1 MKTESSYNTWATLL
15 GAAALGATAMY
26 LFDPA
31 QGRRRR
37 AQVGDQLRS
46 LANQAGDAADAIGR
60 DVGNRWAGVQ
70 ARVGQAAGRVTGGSA
85 DERRDDR
92 LAARVRSALGRAVAH
107 PHAISVSV
115 RGSRVELY
123 GPVLAGERQ
132 DLIDCVRD
140 VAGVSEV
147 YDKLEVHDQ
156 AGDIP
161 ALQGAG
167 RRQRSRW
174 SPMQEHWPPAL
185 RMLSVAG
192 GVALGGYGV
201 ARRTPLATALAAA
214 GLALLARGAGNR
226 PLAQLVG
233 RHGIKL
239 EKTIDIDAPI
249 DTVFDV
255 WTEYKNFPYF
265 MSHVVDV
272 RQIDDKRSHWVV
284 KGPAGTRV
292 EWDAIQTGY
301 RRPSLLSWQTAP
313 GSVVAHSGTV
323 LFEPT
328 DSGTRVTVRMSYQ
341 PPAGALGHGLAVL
354 LGRDPKQELD
364 DDLARMKSFI
374 ESGNPPADAA
384 RPTPAKGPEPGQPLH

>member
-1 MKTESSYNTWATLL
+1 MKTETSYNTWATLL

-26 LFDPA
+26 LFDPV

-37 AQVGDQLRS
+37 ALVGDKLHS
-46 LANQAGDAADAIGR
+46 LAAQAGDAADVIGR
-60 DVGNRWAGVQ
+60 DMGNRWAGVQ
-70 ARVGQAAGRVTGGSA
+70 ARVGHAAGRVTGGRGE
-85 DERRDDR
+85 ERRDDK

-107 PHAISVSV
+107 PHAISVCA
-115 RGSRVELY
+115 RGGRIELY
-123 GPVLAGERQ
+123 GPVLADERQ

-140 VAGVSEV
+140 VAGVREV
-147 YDKLEVHDQ
+147 YDKLDVHEQ
-156 AGDIP
+156 PGDIP
-161 ALQGAG
+161 ALQGKG
-167 RRQRSRW
+167 RRARSRW
-174 SPMQEHWPPAL
+174 SPLQDDWSPTL
-185 RMLSVAG
+185 RILSVAG
-192 GVALGGYGV
+192 GVALGGYGA
-201 ARRTPLATALAAA
+201 ARRTPLATALAAL

-226 PLAQLVG
+226 PFAQMVG
-233 RHGIKL
+233 RRGIKL
-239 EKTIDIDAPI
+239 EKSIDIDAPI

-272 RQIDDKRSHWVV
+272 RQLDDKRSHWVV

-313 GSVVAHSGTV
+313 GSVVAHSGSV

-364 DDLARMKSFI
+364 DDLVRMKEFI
-374 ESGNPPADAA
+374 ESGTPPSDAA
-384 RPTPAKGPEPGQPLH
+384 KPTPAQGPQPGQPLH

>member
-1 MKTESSYNTWATLL
+1 
-15 GAAALGATAMY
+15 
-26 LFDPA
+26 
-31 QGRRRR
+31 
-37 AQVGDQLRS
+37 V
-46 LANQAGDAADAIGR
+46 
-60 DVGNRWAGVQ
+60 
-70 ARVGQAAGRVTGGSA
+70 
-85 DERRDDR
+85 
-92 LAARVRSALGRAVAH
+92 
-107 PHAISVSV
+107 
-115 RGSRVELY
+115 
-123 GPVLAGERQ
+123 
-132 DLIDCVRD
+132 
-140 VAGVSEV
+140 
-147 YDKLEVHDQ
+147 
-156 AGDIP
+156 
-161 ALQGAG
+161 
-167 RRQRSRW
+167 
-174 SPMQEHWPPAL
+174 
-185 RMLSVAG
+185 
-192 GVALGGYGV
+192 
-201 ARRTPLATALAAA
+201 

-226 PLAQLVG
+226 PLTQLVA
-233 RHGIKL
+233 RRGIKL
-239 EKTIDIDAPI
+239 EKSIEIEAPI

-272 RQIDDKRSHWVV
+272 RQLDDKRSHWVV

-313 GSVVAHSGTV
+313 GSVVAHSGSV

-364 DDLARMKSFI
+364 DDLARMKAFI